1 MAELRQ
7 NTWSLGEWYDQ
18 SVAGTTGGYRF
29 GGEMWIQGSNN
40 VGRLLNLP
48 SATKRSSPTQV
59 GTSSDW
65 KFVKFHSG
73 IKRDG
78 SLWSWGQGGN
88 GQLGQNDTI
97 DRSSPIQVG
106 TDTNWKFV
114 TGINNGFGIKTD
126 GTLWSWGFGTHG
138 SLGHNQGGPQQ
149 RISSPTQVGTDTT
162 WATISNGDGSQTTLA
177 TKTDGTFWAWGSG
190 GNGKLGN
197 SNQISRSSPT
207 QLGTDTTWS
216 TNASDPAAMQTLDVG
231 VGCCFAIKAN
241 GTMWSWGYDSA
252 GQLGAGSQPANFNRS
267 SPIQLPG
274 NYQTIHAQNQGPG
287 IRSVFATKSNGTLY
301 SWGANTFGNLGH
313 NNRTEYASPKQ
324 VPGTTWT
331 STSYGLTEKGHS
343 PRLKSDGTYWTW
355 GQNYMGPLGL
365 NQSGFPNQ
373 KSRSSPTQVGTDTD
387 WFATGCFSDSLI
399 WALRNP

>member
-162 WATISNGDGSQTTLA
+162 WATISNGDGSQPTLA
-177 TKTDGTFWAWGSG
+177 TRTDGRFWAWGRG
-190 GNGKLGN
+190 GNGKL
-197 SNQISRSSPT
+197 
-207 QLGTDTTWS
+207 
-216 TNASDPAAMQTLDVG
+216 
-231 VGCCFAIKAN
+231 
-241 GTMWSWGYDSA
+241 
-252 GQLGAGSQPANFNRS
+252 
-267 SPIQLPG
+267 
-274 NYQTIHAQNQGPG
+274 
-287 IRSVFATKSNGTLY
+287 
-301 SWGANTFGNLGH
+301 
-313 NNRTEYASPKQ
+313 
-324 VPGTTWT
+324 
-331 STSYGLTEKGHS
+331 
-343 PRLKSDGTYWTW
+343 
-355 GQNYMGPLGL
+355 
-365 NQSGFPNQ
+365 
-373 KSRSSPTQVGTDTD
+373 
-387 WFATGCFSDSLI
+387 
-399 WALRNP
+399 